1 MENMRH
7 GEITSRI
14 IGAAMKVHTKL
25 GSGFLEVIYQRALA
39 MELQSAGLDH
49 VREAVVDIH
58 YNGEVIGERRVDFI
72 VAGLICVEIKA
83 MNQLEPG
90 HISQVKNYLN
100 VFRMDI
106 GLLINFGSSSL
117 EFKRI
122 EHWER
127 TSRTGMQ

>member
-1 MENMRH
+1 
-7 GEITSRI
+7 
-14 IGAAMKVHTKL
+14 MKVHTKL

-122 EHWER
+122 EHWGK
-127 TSRTGMQ
+127 SPRTGMQ